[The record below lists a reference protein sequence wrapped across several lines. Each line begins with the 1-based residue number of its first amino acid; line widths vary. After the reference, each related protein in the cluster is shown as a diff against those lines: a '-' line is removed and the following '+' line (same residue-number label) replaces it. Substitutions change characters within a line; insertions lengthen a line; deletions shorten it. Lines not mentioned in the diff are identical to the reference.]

1 MIPSFPFSTLP
12 KIIFGPNSLQQL
24 RSISLLD
31 GSRNIAL
38 VYGSKSF
45 KQSTNYQ
52 ATLDMLHFRGVKI
65 LEYSVTGE
73 PSPEMVNQAVSLFNS
88 HTPEVVIAIGGGS
101 VIDAGKAISAMLPS
115 SDNVEYYLDDVG
127 TKIHDGRKVPFI
139 AIPTTAGTGSEVT
152 KNAVLSIMGA
162 DGYKKSLRHEN
173 FTPNIAI
180 VDPTLTLSCPPQ
192 TTAASGMDAFAQLL
206 ESYLSTEASPLTD
219 MLAYEGMKHLIG
231 AIEKAVSC
239 GDDLEARTALSY
251 AAMLSGI
258 TLANAGLGLGH
269 GFAQPLGS
277 HFGIPHGMVCGTLMA
292 EINRVTA
299 RKLQQTNPS
308 SIALKKYAAIGKL
321 CTSAANQTDGYYI
334 DALVDKLDLLIDT
347 LGIARLS
354 AYGITEKEFDTIIQE
369 TGHKNHPVKLDN
381 ADLANILR
389 ARL

>member
-1 MIPSFPFSTLP
+1 MIPSFSLSALP

-24 RSISLLD
+24 RSLPLLD
-31 GSRNIAL
+31 GCRSIIL
-38 VYGSKSF
+38 ITGGKSF
-45 KQSTNYQ
+45 KQTTNYQ
-52 ATLDMLHFRGVKI
+52 ATLDMLHGRGTDI

-73 PSPEMVNQAVSLFNS
+73 PSPEMVNQAVSLFASKN
-88 HTPEVVIAIGGGS
+88 PEVVIAIGGGS

-115 SDNVEYYLDDVG
+115 GDKVEHYLEDVG
-127 TKIHDGRKVPFI
+127 TKAHDGRKIPFI

-152 KNAVLSIMGA
+152 KNAVLSKMGA

-173 FTPNIAI
+173 FAPNIAI
-180 VDPTLTLSCPPQ
+180 VDPTLTLGCPPQ

-206 ESYLSTEASPLTD
+206 ESYLSTAASPLTD
-219 MLAYEGMKHLIG
+219 MLAYEGMTHLIG
-231 AIEKAVSC
+231 AIETAVSLS
-239 GDDLEARTALSY
+239 DDLEARAALSY

-277 HFGIPHGMVCGTLMA
+277 HFSIPHGMVCGTLMA
-292 EINRVTA
+292 EINRVTV
-299 RKLQQTNPS
+299 RKLKQTNPS
-308 SIALKKYAAIGKL
+308 SLALKKYAAAGKL
-321 CTSAANQTDGYYI
+321 CTTAANQADGYYI

-354 AYGITEKEFDTIIQE
+354 AYGITEKDLDTIIKD
-369 TGHKNHPVKLDN
+369 TGHKNHPIKLDN
-381 ADLANILR
+381 TELADILR